1 MTEVYRDPIEDED
14 AGRGEDG
21 STFAGSGEPGV
32 DEQDVGMH
40 AGEEAQ
46 AAPAAQDA
54 LPPEAQGEVNGGPL
68 GCCLGVAIGLMVSL
82 SIAVIGRLY
91 ANDLLPVLHSP
102 LLVLILLRVAMGIV
116 ALAAAIV
123 CGYFGWKI
131 GRRLYREYEAPVI
144 RSARKTPW
152 LYNRSLNGEMLTAVG
167 DHLKK
172 SQKEQRK
179 P

>member
-1 MTEVYRDPIEDED
+1 MAEDYRDPTEDED
-14 AGRGEDG
+14 VGRREGG
-21 STFAGSGEPGV
+21 STFADPGEPGA
-32 DEQDVGMH
+32 DEQGRSTMDAH

-46 AAPAAQDA
+46 AAPVRQEA
-54 LPPEAQGEVNGGPL
+54 LPPAAQGEVNGGPL

-131 GRRLYREYEAPVI
+131 GKRLYREYEAPVI
-144 RSARKTPW
+144 KYRG
-152 LYNRSLNGEMLTAVG
+152 Y
-167 DHLKK
+167 KK
-172 SQKEQRK
+172 SKTKEVRNNL
-179 P
+179 

>member
-1 MTEVYRDPIEDED
+1 MAEDYRDPTEDED
-14 AGRGEDG
+14 VRKSEDG
-21 STFAGSGEPGV
+21 STPADPGEPGV
-32 DEQDVGMH
+32 EEQGRSTMDAH

-46 AAPAAQDA
+46 AAPVTQEA

-116 ALAAAIV
+116 GLAAAII

-131 GRRLYREYEAPVI
+131 GKRVYREYEAPVI
-144 RSARKTPW
+144 KYRGYVTVARK
-152 LYNRSLNGEMLTAVG
+152 
-167 DHLKK
+167 
-172 SQKEQRK
+172 RK
-179 P
+179 L

>member
-1 MTEVYRDPIEDED
+1 MAEDYRDPTEDD
-14 AGRGEDG
+14 GVGRREGG
-21 STFAGSGEPGV
+21 STFADPGEPGV
-32 DEQDVGMH
+32 EEQGRSTMDAH

-46 AAPAAQDA
+46 AAPVTQEA

-116 ALAAAIV
+116 ALAAAII

-131 GRRLYREYEAPVI
+131 GKRVYREYEAPVI
-144 RSARKTPW
+144 KYRGYVTVARK
-152 LYNRSLNGEMLTAVG
+152 
-167 DHLKK
+167 
-172 SQKEQRK
+172 RK
-179 P
+179 L

>member
-1 MTEVYRDPIEDED
+1 MAEDYRDPTEDED
-14 AGRGEDG
+14 VGRREGG
-21 STFAGSGEPGV
+21 STFADPGEPGV
-32 DEQDVGMH
+32 DEQDKGAH

-46 AAPAAQDA
+46 AAPVRQEA

-82 SIAVIGRLY
+82 SIAVIGRLF

-116 ALAAAIV
+116 GLAAAII

-131 GRRLYREYEAPVI
+131 GKRLYREYEAPVI
-144 RSARKTPW
+144 KYRG
-152 LYNRSLNGEMLTAVG
+152 Y
-167 DHLKK
+167 KK
-172 SQKEQRK
+172 S
-179 P
+179 

>member
-1 MTEVYRDPIEDED
+1 MAEDYRDPTEDED
-14 AGRGEDG
+14 VGRREDG
-21 STFAGSGEPGV
+21 STFAAPGEPGV
-32 DEQDVGMH
+32 DEQGRSTMDAH

-46 AAPAAQDA
+46 AAPVTQEA

-116 ALAAAIV
+116 ALAAAII

-131 GRRLYREYEAPVI
+131 GKRVYREYEAPVI
-144 RSARKTPW
+144 KYRGYVTVARK
-152 LYNRSLNGEMLTAVG
+152 
-167 DHLKK
+167 
-172 SQKEQRK
+172 RK
-179 P
+179 L

>member
-1 MTEVYRDPIEDED
+1 MTEDYKDPTED

-21 STFAGSGEPGV
+21 STFADPGEPGV
-32 DEQDVGMH
+32 EGQDTGAN

-46 AAPAAQDA
+46 TSPVTQEA

-116 ALAAAIV
+116 GLAAAII

-131 GRRLYREYEAPVI
+131 GKRLYREYEAPVI
-144 RSARKTPW
+144 KYRR
-152 LYNRSLNGEMLTAVG
+152 Y
-167 DHLKK
+167 
-172 SQKEQRK
+172 QKPKAKEVRNNL
-179 P
+179 

>member
-1 MTEVYRDPIEDED
+1 MAEDYRDPTEDED
-14 AGRGEDG
+14 VGRREGG
-21 STFAGSGEPGV
+21 STFAGPGEPGV
-32 DEQDVGMH
+32 DEQGRSTMDAH

-46 AAPAAQDA
+46 AAPVTQEA

-116 ALAAAIV
+116 ALAAAII

-131 GRRLYREYEAPVI
+131 GKRVYREYEAPVI
-144 RSARKTPW
+144 KYRGYVTVARK
-152 LYNRSLNGEMLTAVG
+152 
-167 DHLKK
+167 
-172 SQKEQRK
+172 RK
-179 P
+179 L

>member
-1 MTEVYRDPIEDED
+1 MAEDYRDPTEDED
-14 AGRGEDG
+14 VGRREGG
-21 STFAGSGEPGV
+21 STFADPGERRV
-32 DEQDVGMH
+32 DEQGMDAH
-40 AGEEAQ
+40 AGKEAQ
-46 AAPAAQDA
+46 AAPVTQEA

-131 GRRLYREYEAPVI
+131 GKRLYREYEAPVI
-144 RSARKTPW
+144 KYRG
-152 LYNRSLNGEMLTAVG
+152 Y
-167 DHLKK
+167 KK
-172 SQKEQRK
+172 SKTKEVRNNL
-179 P
+179 

>member
-1 MTEVYRDPIEDED
+1 MAEDYRDPTEDED
-14 AGRGEDG
+14 VRKREDG
-21 STFAGSGEPGV
+21 STLADPGEPGV
-32 DEQDVGMH
+32 EEQDKGAH

-46 AAPAAQDA
+46 AAPVTQEA

-102 LLVLILLRVAMGIV
+102 LLVLILLRIAMGIV
-116 ALAAAIV
+116 ALAAAII

-144 RSARKTPW
+144 NPRRKTLW
-152 LYNRSLNGEMLTAVG
+152 L
-167 DHLKK
+167 
-172 SQKEQRK
+172 
-179 P
+179 

>member
-1 MTEVYRDPIEDED
+1 MAEDYKDPTEDED
-14 AGRGEDG
+14 VRKKEGGF
-21 STFAGSGEPGV
+21 TFADPGEPGV
-32 DEQDVGMH
+32 EEQGRSTMDAH

-46 AAPAAQDA
+46 AAPVTQEA

-102 LLVLILLRVAMGIV
+102 VLVLILLRVAMGIV

-131 GRRLYREYEAPVI
+131 GKRLYREYEAPVI
-144 RSARKTPW
+144 KYRG
-152 LYNRSLNGEMLTAVG
+152 Y
-167 DHLKK
+167 KK
-172 SQKEQRK
+172 SKTKEVRNNL
-179 P
+179 

>member
-1 MTEVYRDPIEDED
+1 MAEDYRDPTEDED
-14 AGRGEDG
+14 VGRREGG
-21 STFAGSGEPGV
+21 STFADPGEPGV
-32 DEQDVGMH
+32 DEQGRSTMDAH

-46 AAPAAQDA
+46 AAPVTQEA

-116 ALAAAIV
+116 ALAAAII

-131 GRRLYREYEAPVI
+131 GKRVYREYEAPVI
-144 RSARKTPW
+144 KYRGYVTVARK
-152 LYNRSLNGEMLTAVG
+152 
-167 DHLKK
+167 
-172 SQKEQRK
+172 RK
-179 P
+179 L